1 MPRVATLD
9 LQLTADARARA
20 KSLLR
25 KGDLDPST
33 LCLLKGRRDD
43 EPQEHWYFGLYG
55 PQNVDFLSQE
65 LEGLD
70 RALLY
75 DVGGLIVAIPQV
87 DLLVELYGKTLA
99 IRQERIVVLERERG
113 I

>member
-9 LQLTADARARA
+9 LQLTADARAQA
-20 KSLLR
+20 MSVLR
-25 KGDLDPST
+25 RGDTDIST

-43 EPQEHWYFGLYG
+43 EPQERWYFGLYG
-55 PQNVDFLSQE
+55 SENVNFLSQG
-65 LEGLD
+65 LEGLG

-75 DVGGLIVAIPQV
+75 DVAGLIVAIPQV
-87 DLLVELYGKTLA
+87 DLLVELSGKTLA
-99 IRQERIVVLERERG
+99 IQQDRIVVLERKSG